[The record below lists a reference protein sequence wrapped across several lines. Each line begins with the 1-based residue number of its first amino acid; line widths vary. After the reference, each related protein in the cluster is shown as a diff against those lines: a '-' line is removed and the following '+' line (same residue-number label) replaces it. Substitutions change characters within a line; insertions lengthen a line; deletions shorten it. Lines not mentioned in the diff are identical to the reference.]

1 MSTLKVWLRV
11 VRIKFLLASII
22 SVCLG
27 LAINGWQNKTIDIGF
42 AILTF
47 VGVAALHAS
56 VDLLNDYWDYKRQID
71 TDTKRTKFSG
81 GTGVL
86 PEGLLKPNRVYKAG
100 IVMLIIGSAVGAFF
114 IIERGITIAIILGFA
129 IVSIYFYSTRIV
141 DSGLGEV
148 FVAIK
153 GSMIVLGTYFVQSS
167 HITLEPI
174 LAGIVSGVLS
184 STVLFVN
191 SFPDFDADKKH
202 GRKTLVILLGKE
214 KAVPTVWVFPII
226 IYGIII
232 TSVILG
238 IFPIISLITLA
249 TMPLVIKFGISLKRN
264 YQDIER
270 LVPVMQG
277 FVSFGRI
284 TGVLFVISFVL
295 DIFLKNL
302 Q

>member
-1 MSTLKVWLRV
+1 MIKVWLRA
-11 VRIKFLLASII
+11 VRIRFLLASII

-27 LAINGWQNKTIDIGF
+27 LAINAWQNKTIDVGF
-42 AILTF
+42 AALTF

-71 TDTKRTKFSG
+71 TDTNRTKFSG

-86 PEGLLKPNRVYKAG
+86 PEGLLKPQQVYRAG
-100 IVMLIIGSAVGAFF
+100 MLMLIIGSAVGAFF
-114 IIERGITIAIILGFA
+114 IFERGITIAVILGFA

-148 FVAIK
+148 FVAVK

-167 HITLEPI
+167 HITLEPVI
-174 LAGIVSGVLS
+174 AGIVSGVLS

-202 GRKTLVILLGKE
+202 GRKTLVIMLGKQ
-214 KAVPTVWVFPII
+214 KAASIVWIFPVI
-226 IYGIII
+226 IYGIIVLSI
-232 TSVILG
+232 LLG
-238 IFPIISLITLA
+238 IFPVVTIITLA
-249 TMPLVIKFGISLKRN
+249 TIPLAIRSGVSLKKKYN
-264 YQDIER
+264 EVQE

-277 FVSFGRI
+277 FVTYSRI
-284 TGVLFVISFVL
+284 TGALFVAA
-295 DIFLKNL
+295 FLVGILLKVP

>member
-1 MSTLKVWLRV
+1 MLKVWLRA
-11 VRIKFLLASII
+11 VRIRFLLASII

-27 LAINGWQNKTIDIGF
+27 LAINSWQNKTIDIGF
-42 AILTF
+42 AVLTF
-47 VGVAALHAS
+47 VGVTALHAS

-86 PEGLLKPNRVYKAG
+86 PEGLLKPEQVYRAG
-100 IVMLIIGSAVGAFF
+100 VLMLVLGSAVGAFF
-114 IIERGITIAIILGFA
+114 IFERGITIAVILGFA

-153 GSMIVLGTYFVQSS
+153 GCMIVLGTYFVQSS
-167 HITLEPI
+167 HITIEPVI
-174 LAGIVSGVLS
+174 AGIISGILS

-202 GRKTLVILLGKE
+202 GRKTLVIILGKQ
-214 KAVPTVWVFPII
+214 KAATVIWIFPII
-226 IYGIII
+226 IYGSIVVSTI
-232 TSVILG
+232 SG
-238 IFPIISLITLA
+238 IFPFITLITLA
-249 TMPLVIKFGISLKRN
+249 TIPMTIRSGKSLIKN
-264 YQDIER
+264 YENVEE

-277 FVSFGRI
+277 FVTYSRI
-284 TGVLFVISFVL
+284 TGALFVISFL
-295 DIFLKNL
+295 IGILLKTA

>member
-1 MSTLKVWLRV
+1 MSKLNVWLRA
-11 VRIKFLLASII
+11 VRIRFLLASII

-27 LAINGWQNKTIDIGF
+27 LAINGWQNKTFDLEF

-47 VGVAALHAS
+47 IGVAALHAS

-71 TDTKRTKFSG
+71 TETQRTKFSG

-86 PEGLLKPNRVYKAG
+86 PEGLLEPKQVYRAG
-100 IVMLIIGSAVGAFF
+100 MLMLIIGSTIGAFF
-114 IIERGITIAIILGFA
+114 IFERGITIAIILGFA

-141 DSGLGEV
+141 DSGLGEI

-153 GSMIVLGTYFVQSS
+153 GAMIVLGTYFVQNS

-174 LAGIVSGVLS
+174 IAGIVSGILS

-202 GRKTLVILLGKE
+202 GRKTFVILLGKQR
-214 KAVPTVWVFPII
+214 AASIVW
-226 IYGIII
+226 
-232 TSVILG
+232 
-238 IFPIISLITLA
+238 IFPIITYGIIMVSVIIGIFPFICLITLA
-249 TMPLVIKFGISLKRN
+249 TIPMVVRSGVSLKKN
-264 YQDIER
+264 YENLEK
-270 LVPVMQG
+270 LVPVMRG
-277 FVSFGRI
+277 FVTYGRI
-284 TGVLFVISFVL
+284 TGALFVISFVL
-295 DIFLKNL
+295 DLFLKNL

>member
-1 MSTLKVWLRV
+1 MIKVWLRA
-11 VRIKFLLASII
+11 VRIRFLLASII

-27 LAINGWQNKTIDIGF
+27 LAINGWQNKTIDVGF
-42 AILTF
+42 AALTF

-71 TDTKRTKFSG
+71 TETNRTKFSG

-86 PEGLLKPNRVYKAG
+86 PEGLLKPQQVYRAG
-100 IVMLIIGSAVGAFF
+100 MLMLIIGSAVGAFF
-114 IIERGITIAIILGFA
+114 IFERGITIAVILGFA

-148 FVAIK
+148 FVAVK

-167 HITLEPI
+167 HITLEPVI
-174 LAGIVSGVLS
+174 AGIVSGVLS

-202 GRKTLVILLGKE
+202 GRKTLVIMLGKLQ
-214 KAVPTVWVFPII
+214 AASFVWVFPLV
-226 IYGIII
+226 IYGIIVA
-232 TSVILG
+232 SVISG
-238 IFPIISLITLA
+238 IFPAVTLVTLA
-249 TMPLVIKFGISLKRN
+249 TIPMAVKSAKSLKKN
-264 YQDIER
+264 YDKVQE

-277 FVSFGRI
+277 FVTYSRI
-284 TGVLFVISFVL
+284 TGALFVVAFLV
-295 DIFLKNL
+295 DIAFKAP

>member
-1 MSTLKVWLRV
+1 MMIKVWLRA
-11 VRIKFLLASII
+11 VRIRFLLASII

-27 LAINGWQNKTIDIGF
+27 LAINSWQNNTIDIGF
-42 AILTF
+42 AALTF

-71 TDTKRTKFSG
+71 TDTQRTKFSG

-86 PEGLLKPNRVYKAG
+86 PEGLLKPQQVYRAG
-100 IVMLIIGSAVGAFF
+100 MLMLIIGSAVGAFF
-114 IIERGITIAIILGFA
+114 IFERGITIAAILGFA

-153 GSMIVLGTYFVQSS
+153 GAMIVLGTYFVQSS
-167 HITLEPI
+167 HVSTEPI
-174 LAGIVSGVLS
+174 IAGIVSGVLS

-191 SFPDFDADKKH
+191 SFPDYDADKKH
-202 GRKTLVILLGKE
+202 GRKTLVIVLGRR
-214 KAVPTVWVFPII
+214 KASAAIWAFPGT
-226 IYGIII
+226 IYGVIIAG
-232 TSVILG
+232 VISG
-238 IFPIISLITLA
+238 IFPVVSLMTLSTIPMA
-249 TMPLVIKFGISLKRN
+249 VRSAISLKKN
-264 YQDIER
+264 YEDTNR

-277 FVSFGRI
+277 FVTYSRI
-284 TGVLFVISFVL
+284 TGALFVVSFLVDML
-295 DIFLKNL
+295 LKT

>member
-1 MSTLKVWLRV
+1 MIKVWLRA
-11 VRIKFLLASII
+11 VRIRFLLASII

-27 LAINGWQNKTIDIGF
+27 LAINGWQNKTIDVGF
-42 AILTF
+42 AALTF

-71 TDTKRTKFSG
+71 TDTNRTKFSG

-86 PEGLLKPNRVYKAG
+86 PEGLLKPQQVYRAG
-100 IVMLIIGSAVGAFF
+100 MLMLIIGSAVGAFF
-114 IIERGITIAIILGFA
+114 IFERGITIAVILGFA

-148 FVAIK
+148 FVAVK
-153 GSMIVLGTYFVQSS
+153 GAMIVLGTCFVQSS
-167 HITLEPI
+167 HITLEPVI
-174 LAGIVSGVLS
+174 AGIVSGVLS

-202 GRKTLVILLGKE
+202 GRKTLVILLGKQ
-214 KAVPTVWVFPII
+214 KAASVVWIFPLI
-226 IYGIII
+226 IYGTIV
-232 TSVILG
+232 SSILVG
-238 IFPIISLITLA
+238 IFPVVTIITLG
-249 TMPLVIKFGISLKRN
+249 TIPLAIRSGVTLKKKYN
-264 YQDIER
+264 EVQE

-277 FVSFGRI
+277 FVTYSRI
-284 TGVLFVISFVL
+284 TGALFVVA
-295 DIFLKNL
+295 FLVGILLKVP

>member
-1 MSTLKVWLRV
+1 MTMLKVWLRA
-11 VRIKFLLASII
+11 VRIRFLLASVI

-27 LAINGWQNKTIDIGF
+27 LAINGWQNKTFDLEF
-42 AILTF
+42 AVLTF
-47 VGVAALHAS
+47 MGVAALHAS

-71 TDTKRTKFSG
+71 TETHRTKFSG

-86 PEGLLKPNRVYKAG
+86 PEGLLKPKQVYRAG
-100 IVMLIIGSAVGAFF
+100 ILMLIIGSTIGAFF
-114 IIERGITIAIILGFA
+114 IFERGITIAVILGFA

-141 DSGLGEV
+141 DSGLGEI

-174 LAGIVSGVLS
+174 IAGIVSGILS

-202 GRKTLVILLGKE
+202 GRKTLVILLGKQ
-214 KAVPTVWVFPII
+214 KAASTIWIFPWII
-226 IYGIII
+226 HGIILA
-232 TSVILG
+232 SVIIG
-238 IFPIISLITLA
+238 IFPIISLITFA
-249 TMPLVIKFGISLKRN
+249 TIPMVIRSGISLKKN
-264 YQDIER
+264 YDSVDEM
-270 LVPVMQG
+270 VPIMQG
-277 FVSFGRI
+277 FVTYSRI
-284 TGVLFVISFVL
+284 TGALFVIAFVL
-295 DIFLKNL
+295 DILLKSL

>member
-1 MSTLKVWLRV
+1 MAMLKVWLRAI
-11 VRIKFLLASII
+11 RIKFLLASII

-27 LAINGWQNKTIDIGF
+27 LAINGWQNKTFDLEF
-42 AILTF
+42 AALTF

-71 TDTKRTKFSG
+71 TETHRTKFSG

-86 PEGLLKPNRVYKAG
+86 PEGLLEPKQVYRAG
-100 IVMLIIGSAVGAFF
+100 MLMLIIGSIIGAFF
-114 IIERGITIAIILGFA
+114 IFERGIAIAVILGFA

-167 HITLEPI
+167 HITIEPI
-174 LAGIVSGVLS
+174 SAGIVSGILS

-202 GRKTLVILLGKE
+202 GRKTLVILLGKQ
-214 KAVPTVWVFPII
+214 KAASIIWIFPVMT
-226 IYGIII
+226 YGIILA
-232 TSVILG
+232 SVISG
-238 IFPIISLITLA
+238 IFPIISLITFA
-249 TMPLVIKFGISLKRN
+249 TIPVAIRSGISLKKN
-264 YQDIER
+264 YESVDQ
-270 LVPVMQG
+270 LVTVMQG
-277 FVSFGRI
+277 FVTYGRI
-284 TGVLFVISFVL
+284 TGALFVIAFVL
-295 DIFLKNL
+295 DIVLKSL

>member
-1 MSTLKVWLRV
+1 MLKVWLRA
-11 VRIKFLLASII
+11 VRIRFLLASII

-27 LAINGWQNKTIDIGF
+27 LAINSWQNKTIDIVF
-42 AILTF
+42 AALTF

-71 TDTKRTKFSG
+71 TDTQRTKFSG

-86 PEGLLKPNRVYKAG
+86 PEGLLKPQQVYRAG
-100 IVMLIIGSAVGAFF
+100 VLMLIIGSAIGAFF
-114 IIERGITIAIILGFA
+114 IFERGITIAVILGFA

-148 FVAIK
+148 FVAVK

-167 HITLEPI
+167 HITLEPVI
-174 LAGIVSGVLS
+174 AGIVSGVLS

-191 SFPDFDADKKH
+191 SFPDYDADKKH
-202 GRKTLVILLGKE
+202 GRKTLVIVLGKHR
-214 KAVPTVWVFPII
+214 AASAIWAFPSI
-226 IYGIII
+226 IYGIILAG
-232 TSVILG
+232 VISG
-238 IFPIISLITLA
+238 IFPAVSLITLS
-249 TMPLVIKFGISLKRN
+249 TIPLAMRSIISLKKN
-264 YQDIER
+264 YQNVTE

-277 FVSFGRI
+277 FVTYSRI
-284 TGVLFVISFVL
+284 TGALFVISFLVDMIL
-295 DIFLKNL
+295 RAS

>member
-71 TDTKRTKFSG
+71 TETKRTKFSG

-86 PEGLLKPNRVYKAG
+86 PEGLLKPSQVYKAG
-100 IVMLIIGSAVGAFF
+100 IAMLIIGSAVGTFF
-114 IIERGITIAIILGFA
+114 VFERGITIAVILGFA

-141 DSGLGEV
+141 DSGLGEL

-174 LAGIVSGVLS
+174 LAGVVAGVLS

-202 GRKTLVILLGKE
+202 GRKTLVIVLGKE
-214 KAVPTVWVFPII
+214 KAVSSIWIFPVI
-226 IYGIII
+226 IYGVII

-238 IFPIISLITLA
+238 VFPIISLITLA
-249 TMPLVIKFGISLKRN
+249 TMPLAIKFGVALKQH

-270 LVPVMQG
+270 LVPIMQG

-295 DIFLKNL
+295 DILLKNL

>member
-1 MSTLKVWLRV
+1 MSTFKIWLRV

-27 LAINGWQNKTIDIGF
+27 LAINGWQNKTVDVGF

-86 PEGLLKPNRVYKAG
+86 PEGLLKPNQVYKAG
-100 IVMLIIGSAVGAFF
+100 IAMLIIGSTVGAFF
-114 IIERGITIAIILGFA
+114 IFERGITIAVILGFA

-141 DSGLGEV
+141 NSGLGEV

-167 HITLEPI
+167 HITFEPI

-202 GRKTLVILLGKE
+202 GRKTLVIILGKE
-214 KAVPTVWVFPII
+214 KSSSVVWMFPVI
-226 IYGIII
+226 IYGIIV

-238 IFPIISLITLA
+238 IFPIISLITL
-249 TMPLVIKFGISLKRN
+249 TTIPLVIKFGITLKQH
-264 YQDIER
+264 YQEVER

-277 FVSFGRI
+277 FVTYGRI
-284 TGVLFVISFVL
+284 TGVLFVVSFVI

>member
-1 MSTLKVWLRV
+1 MLKVWLRA
-11 VRIKFLLASII
+11 VRIRFLLASII

-27 LAINGWQNKTIDIGF
+27 LAINGWQNKTVDIGF
-42 AILTF
+42 AALTF

-86 PEGLLKPNRVYKAG
+86 PEGLLKPKQVYRAG
-100 IVMLIIGSAVGAFF
+100 VLMLILGSAVGAFF
-114 IIERGITIAIILGFA
+114 IFERGITIAIILGFA

-141 DSGLGEV
+141 DSGLGEI

-167 HITLEPI
+167 HITLEPVI
-174 LAGIVSGVLS
+174 AGIVSGVLS

-202 GRKTLVILLGKE
+202 GRKTLVIILGKQ
-214 KAVPTVWVFPII
+214 KAASAAWIFPII
-226 IYGIII
+226 IYGII
-232 TSVILG
+232 VIATVSG
-238 IFPIISLITLA
+238 IFPTISLITLGTIPMA
-249 TMPLVIKFGISLKRN
+249 IKSAKSLKKN
-264 YQDIER
+264 YQNVEEMI
-270 LVPVMQG
+270 PVMQG
-277 FVSFGRI
+277 FVTYSRI
-284 TGVLFVISFVL
+284 TGALFVISFL
-295 DIFLKNL
+295 IDILLKIP

>member
-1 MSTLKVWLRV
+1 MSTLKVWLRA

-42 AILTF
+42 AVLTF
-47 VGVAALHAS
+47 VGVATLHAS

-86 PEGLLKPNRVYKAG
+86 PEGLLKPGQVYQAG
-100 IVMLIIGSAVGAFF
+100 IVMLAIGSTVGAFF
-114 IIERGITIAIILGFA
+114 IFERGVTIAVILGFA

-167 HITLEPI
+167 HITLEPV
-174 LAGIVSGVLS
+174 LAGVVSGILS

-202 GRKTLVILLGKE
+202 GRKTLVIVLGKD
-214 KAVPTVWVFPII
+214 KASSSIWIFPGI
-226 IYGIII
+226 IYGVII
-232 TSVILG
+232 TSVMLG
-238 IFPIISLITLA
+238 IFPLISLIVLSTVPLA
-249 TMPLVIKFGISLKRN
+249 IKFGISLKRY
-264 YQDIER
+264 YQDVER

-295 DIFLKNL
+295 DMFLKNL

>member
-27 LAINGWQNKTIDIGF
+27 LSINAWQNKTIDIGF
-42 AILTF
+42 AVLTF

-71 TDTKRTKFSG
+71 TDTRRTKFSG

-86 PEGLLKPNRVYKAG
+86 PEGLLKPNQVYRAG
-100 IVMLIIGSAVGAFF
+100 IAMLAIGSAVGAFF

-184 STVLFVN
+184 ATILFVN

-202 GRKTLVILLGKE
+202 GRKTLVIILGEE
-214 KAVPTVWVFPII
+214 KAISVVWVFPVI

-238 IFPIISLITLA
+238 VFPIISLITLS
-249 TMPLVIKFGISLKRN
+249 TIPLTIKFGISLKRH
-264 YQDIER
+264 YQDVER

-284 TGVLFVISFVL
+284 TGALFVISFVL

>member
-1 MSTLKVWLRV
+1 MIKVWLRAI
-11 VRIKFLLASII
+11 RIRFLLASII

-27 LAINGWQNKTIDIGF
+27 LAINVWQNKTIDVGF
-42 AILTF
+42 AALTF

-71 TDTKRTKFSG
+71 TETNRTKFSG

-86 PEGLLKPNRVYKAG
+86 PEGLLKPSQVYRAG
-100 IVMLIIGSAVGAFF
+100 MLMLIIGSAVGAFF
-114 IIERGITIAIILGFA
+114 IFERGITIAVILGFA

-148 FVAIK
+148 FVAVK

-167 HITLEPI
+167 HITPEPVI
-174 LAGIVSGVLS
+174 AGIVSGVLS

-202 GRKTLVILLGKE
+202 GRKTLVIMLGKLQ
-214 KAVPTVWVFPII
+214 AASFVCVFPLV
-226 IYGIII
+226 IYGIIVS
-232 TSVILG
+232 SVVFG
-238 IFPIISLITLA
+238 IFPAITLVTLA
-249 TMPLVIKFGISLKRN
+249 TIPMAIRYAKSLKKN
-264 YQDIER
+264 YDQVQE

-277 FVSFGRI
+277 FVTYSRI
-284 TGVLFVISFVL
+284 TGALFVVAFLV
-295 DIFLKNL
+295 DILFKTP